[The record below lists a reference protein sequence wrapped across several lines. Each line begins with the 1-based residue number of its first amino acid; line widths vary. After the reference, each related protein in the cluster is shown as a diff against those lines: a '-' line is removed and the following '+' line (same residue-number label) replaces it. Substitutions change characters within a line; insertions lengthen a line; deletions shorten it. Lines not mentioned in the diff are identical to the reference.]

1 MEEAI
6 IMDNHRSPGYE
17 LPKVIYRKTGDVS
30 RSVKLGPYQLET
42 LIEPEEEITATFYR
56 VQIDPHQRTAV
67 SYHRV
72 AEEFY
77 FVLTGRGVGIIGGM
91 QIPLEKGDFLRLPP
105 GTTHQFVTEDEALEM
120 LNIHCPGSRPDR
132 DVYFLG
138 ETPHGFNASPAAET

>member
-1 MEEAI
+1 MEKAPA
-6 IMDNHRSPGYE
+6 MDSNRSLQHQSPS
-17 LPKVIYRKTGDVS
+17 VIHRKTGDVS

-91 QIPLEKGDFLRLPP
+91 AIPLEKGDFLRLPP

-138 ETPHGFNASPAAET
+138 ETPHGFNSSTEPES